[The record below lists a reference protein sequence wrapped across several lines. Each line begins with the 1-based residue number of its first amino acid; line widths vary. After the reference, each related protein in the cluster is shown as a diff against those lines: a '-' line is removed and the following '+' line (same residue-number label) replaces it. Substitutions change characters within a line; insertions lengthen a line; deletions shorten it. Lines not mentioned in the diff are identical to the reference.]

1 MKNLS
6 IDGINLSF
14 LDINQTNEKT
24 LLFLHGNSHSLKTF
38 TKQIDSGVFDQYRL
52 ILLDLPGHGESSQ
65 NGNYSLRHLAEILN
79 KFIQEL
85 NLKKIIV
92 IGHSLGGH
100 LAINLLKHV
109 SPLGLI
115 LFGTPPLNNPFDP
128 GAFLPNANAIAIQQA
143 QSTSLEIENLMKDMG
158 YTGSDLILAT
168 QDYLKTDPRF
178 RSEILGEVISG
189 TNENELAL
197 IRSFTNDLLILLATN
212 DSLINNNYI
221 LNELMGMKN
230 LEVVKIAAGH
240 SPHVEVPK
248 IFNQILAEFSK
259 KVFDKDYSDK
269 ILLKNRLEQESR
281 HYE

>member
-14 LDINQTNEKT
+14 LDINQTSEKT

-38 TKQIDSGVFDQYRL
+38 NKQIESGVFDQYRL
-52 ILLDLPGHGESSQ
+52 VLLDLPGHGESSQ
-65 NGNYSLRHLAEILN
+65 DGSYSLRNITEVLN

-85 NLKKIIV
+85 NLEKIVV

-100 LAINLLKHV
+100 LAINLLKHIK
-109 SPLGLI
+109 PLGLI
-115 LFGTPPLNNPFDP
+115 LFGTPPLKNPFDP
-128 GAFLPNANAIAIQQA
+128 SAFLPNANAFAIQQA
-143 QSTSLEIENLMKDMG
+143 QSTGLEIENLMKDIG

-197 IRSFTNDLLILLATN
+197 IKSFTNDLLILLATN

-221 LNELMGMKN
+221 LNELM
-230 LEVVKIAAGH
+230 
-240 SPHVEVPK
+240 
-248 IFNQILAEFSK
+248 
-259 KVFDKDYSDK
+259 
-269 ILLKNRLEQESR
+269 
-281 HYE
+281 